1 MSRSIVA
8 LVIAVLPCFSYSQ
21 SVQWATKTIE
31 FSSELTPLQYSAA
44 QALGK
49 PNVLPAAGQNPNAWT
64 PDKPKRAEFIKLGYA
79 NPTQI
84 RQIAIA
90 ESMNPGSL
98 YKIYIY
104 DEAGNEHLINTFI
117 PQAVALQ
124 GRMLNVFME
133 KTAFKVA
140 AVKLEFDGKVLPDYF
155 SIDAVAISDSNYP
168 IIADIVKPELLASG
182 LTIERLDKNVNS
194 EYNDYNALLS
204 PDGKTLF
211 FSRQNHPG
219 NIVGIKDK
227 EDIWYSELGPDGKWS
242 LAKNAGPQLNNAY
255 PNFVNSVTSATPD
268 GKAVLLVLG
277 NEYKDNGKMLAG
289 VSVSNNIGGK
299 WTKPK
304 ALSIKNNYN
313 YSDKAHYFLSN
324 TQKVILMAV
333 DREDTRGGR
342 DLYASFA
349 QSDSVWSEPLNLG
362 SVVNTSG
369 DEATPFLASDNKTLY
384 FSSNGFSG
392 YGGNDIYM
400 SKRLDDTW
408 TNWSEPQNMGPE
420 INSKT
425 DDMFFNIPSTSDYAY
440 FSRAVTPENFDIYR
454 VKMPFFKNPEPV
466 VIVKGKL
473 VDAKTGKPISAK
485 IIYER
490 LPDGKE
496 VGKTY
501 SNPETGEYEIHLP
514 GGYLYGFRAEAK
526 DHISEHQNLDL
537 RNFKESTTLQE
548 NLKLEPVQKEVEVAQ
563 KEVTPKEVVVA
574 PIEVAP
580 IEENTKITLN
590 NIFFDFDKSE
600 LKDESFPE
608 LNRLAD
614 MIKAK
619 STMQVEIA
627 GHTDQVGSEEYN
639 MALSERRAR
648 AVADYFASRGVN
660 KDRISVVFFGESKPI
675 DTSYTREGYAKNRR
689 VEFKIVKM

>member
-1 MSRSIVA
+1 MNRLLVA
-8 LVIAVLPCFSYSQ
+8 LIIVVVCCLSSFGQ
-21 SVQWATKTIE
+21 SVQWATKVLE
-31 FSSELTPLQYSAA
+31 VSSELTPVQYAA
-44 QALGK
+44 SQALGK
-49 PNVLPAAGQNPNAWT
+49 PNVLPAAGQNPGAWT
-64 PDKPKRAEFIKLGYA
+64 PDKPKRVEFIKLGYA

-90 ESMNPGSL
+90 ESLNPGSL

-104 DEAGNEHLINTFI
+104 DESGAEHLINTFI

-133 KTAFKVA
+133 KTAFKVS
-140 AVKLEFDGKVLPDYF
+140 AVKLEFDGKVLSDYF
-155 SIDAVAISDSNYP
+155 SIDAVAITDSNYP

-182 LTIERLDKNVNS
+182 LIIERLDKNVNS
-194 EYNDYNALLS
+194 EYNDFNALLS
-204 PDGKTLF
+204 PDGKTLY

-219 NIVGIKDK
+219 NVGGIKDK

-255 PNFVNSVTSATPD
+255 PNFVNSATSATPD

-277 NEYKDNGKMLAG
+277 NQYKDNGKMTAG
-289 VSVSNNIGGK
+289 VSVSNNVGGK

-304 ALSIKNNYN
+304 SLDIKNNYN

-324 TQKVILMAV
+324 SQKVILMSV

-342 DLYASFA
+342 DLYVSFA
-349 QSDSVWSEPLNLG
+349 QADSIWTEPLNLG
-362 SVVNTSG
+362 SVVNTAG
-369 DEATPFLASDNKTLY
+369 DELTPFLASDDKTLY

-392 YGGNDIYM
+392 YGGDDIYM
-400 SKRLDDTW
+400 TKRLDDTW
-408 TNWSEPQNMGPE
+408 TNWSEPLNMGPE

-454 VKMPFFKNPEPV
+454 VKMPFFKNPEPI

-473 VDAKTGKPISAK
+473 VDAKTGKPVAAK
-485 IIYER
+485 IIYEK

-496 VGKTY
+496 AGKTY
-501 SNPETGEYEIHLP
+501 SNPETGDYEIHLP

-526 DHISEHQNLDL
+526 DHISENQNLDL
-537 RNFKESTTLQE
+537 RNFKEATTLQE
-548 NLKLEPVQKEVEVAQ
+548 NLKLEP
-563 KEVTPKEVVVA
+563 TPVPVKQEEVVVA
-574 PIEVAP
+574 PIQIAP
-580 IEENTKITLN
+580 VEENTKITLN

-600 LKDESFPE
+600 LKEESFPE
-608 LNRLAD
+608 LNRISDL
-614 MIKAK
+614 MKEK
-619 STMQVEIA
+619 STMQVEIS
-627 GHTDQVGSEEYN
+627 GHTDATGPAEYN
-639 MALSERRAR
+639 LGLSERRAKS
-648 AVADYFASRGVN
+648 VSKYLEGKGIS
-660 KDRISVVFFGESKPI
+660 KERIKVLFYGESQPI
-675 DTSYTREGYAKNRR
+675 DLSNTKEGNAKNRR
-689 VEFKIVKM
+689 VEFKIVKI

>member
-1 MSRSIVA
+1 MNRFFRAA
-8 LVIAVLPCFSYSQ
+8 LLASLPLFANGQ
-21 SVQWATKTIE
+21 SVQWATKVIE
-31 FSSELTPLQYSAA
+31 VSSELTPVQYAAA

-90 ESMNPGSL
+90 ESFNPGSL

-104 DEAGNEHLINTFI
+104 DEAGAEHLINTFI

-155 SIDAVAISDSNYP
+155 SIDAVAITDSNYP

-182 LTIERLDKNVNS
+182 LLIERLDKNVNS

-204 PDGKTLF
+204 PDGKTLY

-219 NIVGIKDK
+219 NMGGVKDR

-242 LAKNAGPQLNNAY
+242 LAKNAGPTLNNGY

-277 NEYKDNGKMLAG
+277 NEYKDNGKMTAG

-304 ALSIKNNYN
+304 ALNIKNNYN

-324 TQKVILMAV
+324 TQKVIIMSV
-333 DREDTRGGR
+333 DREETRGGR
-342 DLYASFA
+342 DLYVSFG
-349 QSDSVWSEPLNLG
+349 QSDSTFSEPLNMG
-362 SVVNTSG
+362 SVVNTGG
-369 DEATPFLASDNKTLY
+369 DEVTPFLASDDKTLY

-425 DDMFFNIPSTSDYAY
+425 DDMFFNIPSTADFAY

-454 VKMPFFKNPEPV
+454 VKMPFFKNPEPIIV
-466 VIVKGKL
+466 VKGKL

-490 LPDGKE
+490 LPEGKE

-537 RNFKESTTLQE
+537 RNFKESGTLKE
-548 NLKLEPVQKEVEVAQ
+548 DLKLEPVQQPVVAVQQEVA
-563 KEVTPKEVVVA
+563 VA
-574 PIEVAP
+574 PIQVAP
-580 IEENTKITLN
+580 VEENVKITLN
-590 NIFFDFDKSE
+590 NIFFDFDKSD
-600 LKDESFPE
+600 LKEESFPE
-608 LNRLAD
+608 LKRLAVL
-614 MIKAK
+614 MKEKA
-619 STMQVEIA
+619 TMQVEIA
-627 GHTDQVGSEEYN
+627 GHTDLVGTEEYN

-648 AVADYFASRGVN
+648 AVAKYIIDQGIAKERVQ
-660 KDRISVVFFGESKPI
+660 VAFFGESKPI
-675 DTSYTREGYAKNRR
+675 DPSRTKEAFAKNRR